1 MFKRLIAVLLITG
14 CLVGIIALMGC
25 ESKTWQLS
33 TTIMEG
39 QGGISPSSGTF
50 SDGDVVTLTAIPS
63 SGWTFNHWGYNGNG
77 SQNTITL
84 VMNSD
89 KIIYAYFT
97 AIPTP
102 TPTPTSGQ
110 QAVYSGL
117 NSAQAS
123 MELAGGVKALSAD
136 KITIS
141 SIVFQIH
148 SVNSDDTIDMGK
160 TRIKYT
166 DANIYNPNITY
177 TFEDMA
183 TLSATQLSPSDLGQI
198 NISVA
203 GITGANLTTYDTFT
217 LEIIP
222 QTGAAVTIQR
232 TLPGQI
238 DAVMDLH

>member
-33 TTIMEG
+33 TTVIEG
-39 QGGISPSSGTF
+39 QGGISPSRGTF
-50 SDGDVVTLTAIPS
+50 NDGDVVTLTAIPS

-97 AIPTP
+97 VMPTP
-102 TPTPTSGQ
+102 TPTPTSGH

-117 NSAQAS
+117 NSAKAS
-123 MELAGGVKALSAD
+123 MEVAGSVKAMGAAGAVTS
-136 KITIS
+136 IT
-141 SIVFQIH
+141 FQIH
-148 SVNSDDTIDMGK
+148 SVLSDTAIDMGK
-160 TRIKYT
+160 TMLAYT
-166 DANIYNPNITY
+166 DSAVY
-177 TFEDMA
+177 TAHVNYDFADLQTSSTSM
-183 TLSATQLSPSDLGQI
+183 LSPSDIGQVT
-198 NISVA
+198 ISMA
-203 GITGANLTTYDTFT
+203 DTGGTLTAYDTFT
-217 LEIIP
+217 LELIP
-222 QTGAAVTIQR
+222 ATGATVTIQR

-238 DAVMDLH
+238 DAIMDLH